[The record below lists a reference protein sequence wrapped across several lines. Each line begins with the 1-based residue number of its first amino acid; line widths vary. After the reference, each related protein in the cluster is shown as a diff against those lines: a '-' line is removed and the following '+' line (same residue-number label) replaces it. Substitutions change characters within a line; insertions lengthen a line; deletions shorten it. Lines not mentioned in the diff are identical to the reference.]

1 MSNRPGISSPERA
14 SALALELRTSLG
26 KLKRKL
32 RGQAGQED
40 LTSSQVSVL
49 LRLEKD
55 GPATVSNLARAEA
68 MRPQS
73 MSAVI
78 APLEAAGL
86 VSGTPDPNDGRQ
98 TPFSLTKMCRKRIQE
113 RRAAK
118 QDWLTRTIQTRLSV
132 QEQEKLVA
140 ALEILARLV
149 ED

>member
-1 MSNRPGISSPERA
+1 MSDRPGISPPERA

-32 RGQAGQED
+32 HGQAGHED
-40 LTSSQVSVL
+40 LTSSQISAL
-49 LRLEKD
+49 LRLEKE

-98 TPFSLTKMCRKRIQE
+98 TLFSLTKMCRKRIQE

-118 QDWLTRTIQTRLSV
+118 QDWLTRTIQAKLSA
-132 QEQEKLVA
+132 QEQEKLAA
-140 ALEILARLV
+140 ALEIFARLV
-149 ED
+149 DD

>member
-1 MSNRPGISSPERA
+1 MSDRRGISSRERA
-14 SALALELRTSLG
+14 SNLALELRTLLG

-32 RGQAGQED
+32 HGQAERDD

-98 TPFSLTKMCRKRIQE
+98 TLFSLTRMCRKRIQE

-118 QDWLTRTIQTRLSV
+118 QDWLARTIQTRLSA
-132 QEQEKLVA
+132 QEQEKLGA

>member
-1 MSNRPGISSPERA
+1 MSDRPGVSSAERA
-14 SALALELRTSLG
+14 SALALELRTAIG
-26 KLKRKL
+26 KFKRKL
-32 RGQAGQED
+32 RGQAGHDD

-49 LRLEKD
+49 LCLEKD

-98 TPFSLTKMCRKRIQE
+98 TLFSLTKICRKRIQE

-118 QDWLTRTIQTRLSV
+118 QDWLTRTIQTRLSA
-132 QEQEKLVA
+132 QEQEKLAA

>member
-1 MSNRPGISSPERA
+1 M
-14 SALALELRTSLG
+14 ALELRTSLG

-32 RGQAGQED
+32 RGQAGYDD

-49 LRLEKD
+49 LCLERD

-73 MSAVI
+73 MSAII
-78 APLEAAGL
+78 APLESAGL

-98 TPFSLTKMCRKRIQE
+98 TLFALTKMCRKRIQE

-118 QDWLTRTIQTRLSV
+118 QDWLTRTIQTRLSA
-132 QEQEKLVA
+132 QEQEKLA
-140 ALEILARLV
+140 TALEILARLV

>member
-1 MSNRPGISSPERA
+1 MSGRPGISSPERA

-32 RGQAGQED
+32 RGQAGHED

-78 APLEAAGL
+78 APLGAAGL

-98 TPFSLTKMCRKRIQE
+98 TLFSLTKMCRKRMLE

-118 QDWLTRTIQTRLSV
+118 QDWLTRTIQARLSA
-132 QEQEKLVA
+132 QEQEKLAA

>member
-1 MSNRPGISSPERA
+1 MSDRPGISSPERA

-32 RGQAGQED
+32 RGQAGHED

-73 MSAVI
+73 MSAVM

-98 TPFSLTKMCRKRIQE
+98 TLFRLTKMCRKRIQE

-118 QDWLTRTIQTRLSV
+118 QDWLTRTIQANLSA
-132 QEQEKLVA
+132 QEQEKLAA

>member
-1 MSNRPGISSPERA
+1 
-14 SALALELRTSLG
+14 
-26 KLKRKL
+26 
-32 RGQAGQED
+32 
-40 LTSSQVSVL
+40 
-49 LRLEKD
+49 
-55 GPATVSNLARAEA
+55 

-98 TPFSLTKMCRKRIQE
+98 TLFALTKMCRKRIQK

-118 QDWLTRTIQTRLSV
+118 QDWLTRTIQTRLSA
-132 QEQEKLVA
+132 QEQEKLAA

>member
-1 MSNRPGISSPERA
+1 MSNRPSRSQSDHA
-14 SALALELRTSLG
+14 SALALELRTLIG

-32 RGQAGQED
+32 RDQAGHED
-40 LTSSQVSVL
+40 FTSSQVSVL

-73 MSAVI
+73 MSAAV
-78 APLEAAGL
+78 APLEASGL
-86 VSGTPDPNDGRQ
+86 VTGSSDPNDGRQ
-98 TPFSLTKMCRKRIQE
+98 TLLSLTQKCRDLIQK

-118 QDWLTRTIQTRLSV
+118 QDWLTKTILAKLTA
-132 QEQEKLVA
+132 QEQEQLRA

>member
-1 MSNRPGISSPERA
+1 MSDRPGISSPERA

-32 RGQAGQED
+32 RGQAGHED

-98 TPFSLTKMCRKRIQE
+98 TLFSLTKMCRKRIQE
-113 RRAAK
+113 RRTAK
-118 QDWLTRTIQTRLSV
+118 QDWLTRTIQTRLSA
-132 QEQEKLVA
+132 QEQEKLAA

>member
-1 MSNRPGISSPERA
+1 MSDRAGISSSERA

-32 RGQAGQED
+32 LGQAGPED

-86 VSGTPDPNDGRQ
+86 VSGVPDPNDGRQ
-98 TPFSLTKMCRKRIQE
+98 TLFSLTKMCRKRIQE

-118 QDWLTRTIQTRLSV
+118 QDWLTGTIQARLSA
-132 QEQEKLVA
+132 QEQEKLAA